1 MITLGKWI
9 TKHKNIILL
18 IAVILLVPSA
28 IGYVTTRVNYDVLS
42 YLPATLETV
51 EGQDILVDE
60 FGMGASFN
68 GYSRRHGY
76 ERSSRFGETDRRD

>member
-42 YLPATLETV
+42 LL
-51 EGQDILVDE
+51 
-60 FGMGASFN
+60 ASYIRN
-68 GYSRRHGY
+68 S
-76 ERSSRFGETDRRD
+76 